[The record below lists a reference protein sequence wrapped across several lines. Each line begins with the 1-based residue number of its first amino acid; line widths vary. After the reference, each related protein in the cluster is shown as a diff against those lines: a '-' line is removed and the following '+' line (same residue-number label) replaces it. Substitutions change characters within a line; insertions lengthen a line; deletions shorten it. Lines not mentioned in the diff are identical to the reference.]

1 MKCIASDMD
10 GTLLT
15 AAQELTPENREAIK
29 RAQAQGIEVVI
40 ATGRSY
46 DEAVYVLKKAG
57 LQCPVICVNGAEVR
71 SKEGEVLAVNP
82 LGDRQAEE
90 AAKLLK
96 DSGVY
101 FEVYTNKGTFTDD
114 EDKAVTIIA
123 DIISSANPGVP
134 LEKIMKGAEE
144 RVRAGLVHKINDY
157 ASLFSSPEYQIYKLL
172 AFSFDDGKLSGAQ
185 ERIRTME
192 GVEVT
197 SSGSENIEVT
207 SKDAQKGI
215 ALEAFVKAKGIALAE
230 TMAIGDNYND
240 VSMLRI
246 AGRSVAMGNAS
257 EEIKAI
263 CTAVTITNEESG
275 VAKAINEVL

>member
-1 MKCIASDMD
+1 MD